1 MFDYKTISKDNN
13 GAQIMLID
21 EPERVV
27 VPAQPMS
34 DEDYSNFTL

>member
-1 MFDYKTISKDNN
+1 MIDYKFEDNN
-13 GAQIMLID
+13 VVLID

>member
-1 MFDYKTISKDNN
+1 MFDYKFEDNN
-13 GAQIMLID
+13 IVLID
-21 EPERVV
+21 SSEKVV